1 MSDASDV
8 SVRGLGHAAAP
19 LPEPL
24 PVGSDA
30 VDEVMGAWRG
40 VVIADAGGDA
50 DSRAEARIV
59 LIDALLALDA
69 ASPAWDLLKTVE
81 SIAPRRADAQDR
93 RAALLLRSGPVREW
107 AQQRVA
113 IARKSGGAANWEQTV
128 RAWVRAD
135 EVGEALAC
143 AEALMR
149 VAPSDPRAAAL
160 QSATARLRSGARRS
174 DAPTSTVLDRA
185 HQARQREERE
195 AWRALSVDAWIESH
209 GESGGEL
216 LVEALV
222 ASGRPRAAVYTA
234 MESAARASL
243 RASGDIDASMTLLV
257 RAARLAES
265 AAMLGEATA
274 AWSVAAMLPDERRRE
289 AREALRDLLAERG
302 RVMDLSA
309 RLRADA
315 RRSTGSAAAAAWK
328 GVAAVELPVAPA
340 LAVQALLRALWQQP
354 EDAETQELLR
364 AIANEGEANEALRDG
379 LWTLVHGEGPRSLRS
394 MALRWLGELEEQ
406 AGDPA
411 SALLAWGAID
421 EARSD
426 VFEAVARVHA
436 EAEALSDR
444 AARAL
449 HTLVGADDVDARVDA
464 LLAEFSATPGA
475 FADLRAVTRTLG
487 PIASRDP
494 RIARLWLQVAA
505 RQGDRARFAAVAR
518 RVASD
523 AEDHTL
529 RLRAVQACLDM
540 FGGRADAEAT
550 EFVSLL
556 LDERPEDAELA
567 AMLAALAE
575 QGDDPVLFRDAL
587 VSLGRSASDPWERD
601 VFSRFARVPSG
612 EFAVFASCLA
622 EPGSSQER
630 VAHLARLHE
639 LVGDSAVLLALRTRA
654 LLAQAGGAHE
664 ALSVAGRFA
673 AFDPLSPE
681 ASIAWFGAAN
691 VAGDVSQIADA
702 AFAVTLALST
712 QRDIA
717 AVARTAVSRLV
728 ELDAA
733 KRAGDVALAAA
744 RCGALCDRGLRA
756 AVSELALRLEPA
768 AGARLLECAEA
779 SADNPAER
787 LTLLRLLAARYAGLG
802 LDGAELSA
810 WQRLAAIMP
819 QESLPQLLRLAP
831 RVGDRPWNAQL
842 LTLRLDATL
851 DPLTRR
857 RLLLAIAAEYAAA
870 EPPRVVDAM
879 GALDRIA
886 AEQRE
891 PEVREVVVGAML
903 ALAQTDAAIGRLSR
917 WAVEQGEPSTV
928 SAHLLRAAR
937 LADDGLRDPA
947 RAMALLRG
955 LLRNDPANQEAIE
968 LAESIA
974 VRSGMSE
981 VMLGIY
987 AELLDRAAGPH
998 GRFATRYRRAVFLER
1013 AGDDDAALRA
1023 FSGLVDEDPRIS
1035 ATLSAMDR
1043 LSRRMSRP
1051 EVMLRALQSIA
1062 EGASVGAERSALL
1075 RRAAKIA
1082 RDDVGDASHA
1092 LQLELQAHQA
1102 SPSEHSADALRAMTR
1117 DLAGRATATATSV
1130 IESLVDE
1137 QLAQGNQC
1145 WDDDARRDRALRALE
1160 IATADGD
1167 DPFRVA
1173 AAVGLY
1179 LRQHPDPEE
1188 GARSVRA
1195 LVERVA
1201 RDDTMR
1207 GFALDA
1213 PAMRAVTARA
1223 ASSAPP
1229 PPAPPSSNPPA
1240 PVEPEVAEAPLEA
1253 PEKPASDSAPAPDEV
1268 VDEPPEA
1275 PDASWNSTPPPRT
1288 SGAQFEDATLVA
1300 LRAAAS
1306 HGNDAAA
1313 SVLAARLS
1321 STNDLRDEA
1330 LSLQRRRF
1338 HEDPSRLDA
1347 LQSMISLCEA
1357 MRRSS
1362 EAAALTQVLVAL
1374 EGRRETV
1381 LAPELGDLEDP
1392 PEGVARVVC
1401 PPRFGP
1407 YPELGAML
1415 WEVIAG
1421 VVRRSSDR
1429 AKFRGARRVEGNS
1442 VLGRTVGS
1450 AVRVL
1455 QLPRATPF
1463 ALREVIDPLWDL
1475 DPSTA
1480 PPTVV
1485 LSDVATED
1493 SSALRWI
1500 LGSALEATRVGHLPV
1515 TVFAPSE
1522 AARWVSA
1529 VAAAF
1534 GEKNDSHPDAAV
1546 SALAMQLLDGL
1557 PARAQRAMADAVAAL
1572 GERLTY
1578 EAWREA
1584 VQHARVNAAMLV
1596 SGAFDVASAQLIA
1609 ASANPGA
1616 RPPQLIATWEPLREL
1631 ARFAT
1636 SEEYFLIRWSVND
1649 AARRRR

>member
-1 MSDASDV
+1 MSEASES
-8 SVRGLGHAAAP
+8 SVGEPGHGAAP

-24 PVGSDA
+24 PLGSGA
-30 VDEVMGAWRG
+30 VDEVMSAWRG
-40 VVIADAGGDA
+40 VVLADASGDA

-69 ASPAWDLLKTVE
+69 ASPAWDVLKTVE

-107 AQQRVA
+107 AQQRVT
-113 IARKSGGAANWEQTV
+113 IARRSGGAAHWEQTV

-135 EVGEALAC
+135 ELSEALAC
-143 AEALMR
+143 AEALLR
-149 VAPSDPRAAAL
+149 VAPTDPKAAAL

-174 DAPTSTVLDRA
+174 DAPASALLERA
-185 HQARQREERE
+185 HQARQREERD

-209 GESGGEL
+209 GEAGGEL

-243 RASGDIDASMTLLV
+243 RASGDVDSAMTLLV

-328 GVAAVELPVAPA
+328 GVAAVELPASPA

-364 AIANEGEANEALRDG
+364 AIASEGEANEALRDG
-379 LWTLVHGEGPRSLRS
+379 LWTLVHWDGPRSLRS

-421 EARSD
+421 EARPD

-436 EAEALSDR
+436 EAQALTERASEALH
-444 AARAL
+444 A
-449 HTLVGADDVDARVDA
+449 LVGAEDADAKLEA
-464 LLAEFSATPGA
+464 LLQQFAATPGA
-475 FADLRAVTRTLG
+475 FVDLRALTRTLG
-487 PIASRDP
+487 PSASRDP
-494 RIARLWLQVAA
+494 RIARLWFQVAA
-505 RQGDRARFAAVAR
+505 RQGDRARFVAVAR

-523 AEDHTL
+523 AEDRSL
-529 RLRAVQACLDM
+529 RIRAVQACLDM
-540 FGGRADAEAT
+540 FVGRADAEAT

-575 QGDDPVLFRDAL
+575 QGEDPVLFRDAL

-630 VAHLARLHE
+630 LAHLARLHE

-654 LLAQAGGAHE
+654 HLAQQGGAAE
-664 ALSVAGRFA
+664 ALAVAARFA

-733 KRAGDVALAAA
+733 RRAGEVALAAA

-756 AVSELALRLEPA
+756 AVSDLALRLEPA

-819 QESLPQLLRLAP
+819 HEALPQLLRLAP

-851 DPLTRR
+851 DPMTRR
-857 RLLLAIAAEYAAA
+857 RLLLSIAAEYAAA
-870 EPPRVVDAM
+870 IPPRVVDAM

-955 LLRNDPANQEAIE
+955 LLRNDPANQDALE

-974 VRSGMSE
+974 VRAGLSE

-1023 FSGLVDEDPRIS
+1023 FSVLVEEDPRIS

-1043 LSRRMSRP
+1043 LCRRMSRP
-1051 EVMLRALQSIA
+1051 EVMLGALQSIA
-1062 EGASVGAERSALL
+1062 EGTEGGVERAALL
-1075 RRAAKIA
+1075 RRAATIA
-1082 RDDVGDASHA
+1082 RDEVGDASLA
-1092 LQLELQAHQA
+1092 LQLDLRAYQAA
-1102 SPSEHSADALRAMTR
+1102 PSEPSADALRELTR
-1117 DLAGRATATATSV
+1117 THRGRATATATSV
-1130 IESLVDE
+1130 IESLIDE

-1145 WDDDARRDRALRALE
+1145 WDDDARRGHALRAIE

-1173 AAVGLY
+1173 AAVGLF
-1179 LRQHPDPEE
+1179 LRQHPVPEE
-1188 GARSVRA
+1188 GVRSVRA

-1201 RDDTMR
+1201 RDDAMR

-1213 PAMRAVTARA
+1213 PAMRAVAARA

-1229 PPAPPSSNPPA
+1229 PAATSSAPPGPPA
-1240 PVEPEVAEAPLEA
+1240 EPEPPVGPTTTAP
-1253 PEKPASDSAPAPDEV
+1253 DSAPAPDEV
-1268 VDEPPEA
+1268 VDEPAEA
-1275 PDASWNSTPPPRT
+1275 PEASWNSTPPPRT

-1347 LQSMISLCEA
+1347 LQSMISLCEG
-1357 MRRSS
+1357 MRRAS

-1381 LAPELGDLEDP
+1381 LPPELGDLEDP
-1392 PEGVARVVC
+1392 PEGVARVLL

-1429 AKFRGARRVEGNS
+1429 ARFRGARRVEAGS
-1442 VLGRTVGS
+1442 VLGRAVGA

-1493 SSALRWI
+1493 SGALRWI

-1515 TVFAPSE
+1515 TAFAPAE

-1529 VAAAF
+1529 VSAAF
-1534 GEKNDSHPDAAV
+1534 GEDRESHRDAAV

-1557 PARAQRAMADAVAAL
+1557 PARAQRAMADAVASL

-1584 VQHARVNAAMLV
+1584 VQHARFNAAMLV

-1616 RPPQLIATWEPLREL
+1616 RAPQLIATWEPLRDL

-1636 SEEYFLIRWSVND
+1636 SEEYFLIRWSVSD